1 MLGGE
6 SKITAIGKTAM
17 SEIYPV
23 EKTKN
28 LANVGTITKPSIEK
42 ILHILLI

>member
-6 SKITAIGKTAM
+6 SKILAIGKTAM

-23 EKTKN
+23 EKQN

-42 ILHILLI
+42 YFHIL